1 MAPNDPRVTQ
11 GMDMCL
17 VDSITLVRSDGCT
30 LPIKDLPTSATPPS
44 IFNETVGPMKRVA
57 RKGPGARDDVDV
69 PADKVRRCG
78 MWCGVVVCGAVWC
91 GVVWVCGVHGVV
103 SPCRCGGD
111 GPSLCAPRPPVP
123 PASPPAPE
131 LLQLSLLSGP
141 AYAAFLTSLAST
153 TVADEAEDSAVGVA
167 TSSVRAAH
175 VVPPRFSRHL
185 HLRPCIEVLHEDG
198 KLYCADIVCA
208 YTTREG
214 RRAARVA
221 RKSSN
226 PGDRTACVQGAPVCL
241 VLQWWAAASLPA
253 HVLPGGVLSHL
264 TNVYGITSVAA
275 QKVSRRVLPL
285 PLLGPLDFKGHP
297 TYAPPVE
304 EMVCGEDG
312 KAVSIRRRFAVLV
325 SEPYFCD

>member
-1 MAPNDPRVTQ
+1 MVLCLHAAALVMAHPFVLRVRL
-11 GMDMCL
+11 CP
-17 VDSITLVRSDGCT
+17 
-30 LPIKDLPTSATPPS
+30 LPL
-44 IFNETVGPMKRVA
+44 
-57 RKGPGARDDVDV
+57 
-69 PADKVRRCG
+69 
-78 MWCGVVVCGAVWC
+78 
-91 GVVWVCGVHGVV
+91 
-103 SPCRCGGD
+103 
-111 GPSLCAPRPPVP
+111 
-123 PASPPAPE
+123 PPAPE

-275 QKVSRRVLPL
+275 LKVSRRVLPL
-285 PLLGPLDFKGHP
+285 PLLGPLDFKGQP
-297 TYAPPVE
+297 TYAPAVE